1 MDLGMLAVWRYVLQN
16 VVKVAE
22 NKSMGE
28 EILKRI
34 QSRILS
40 VVMFNSTSYLR
51 QLTQVNDMEFN
62 QSVPTEVCMYHV

>member
-1 MDLGMLAVWRYVLQN
+1 MLAVWRYVLQN